1 MANTDERQPAND
13 QVTQPNNSWRTR
25 FVSYIKSQL
34 QQRKAKKEQETPT
47 DRAARLTAAATVWM
61 AVFTFILAGTSGF
74 TIWILKNQLRE
85 MHEGGMQT
93 DSIITADERIARAM
107 EDSIGQAKAS
117 FDDWDHW
124 MNWNCERLRAIGA
137 VFGFEWLYSE
147 TASQQRQGG

>member
-1 MANTDERQPAND
+1 
-13 QVTQPNNSWRTR
+13 
-25 FVSYIKSQL
+25 
-34 QQRKAKKEQETPT
+34 
-47 DRAARLTAAATVWM
+47 M

-117 FDDWDHW
+117 
-124 MNWNCERLRAIGA
+124 
-137 VFGFEWLYSE
+137 V
-147 TASQQRQGG
+147 T